1 MRACNQLQSPF
12 QRNWINW
19 YPKTNVLCEPQLSK
33 RNLYPTISQKEFHEK
48 DTKLRMDVLAYA
60 NGKNSI
66 FDIAIK
72 LNKKLKAINEEIKLL
87 KKANLIS

>member
-1 MRACNQLQSPF
+1 MLEIKPSEQKVKKISPK
-12 QRNWINW
+12 NLVSKI
-19 YPKTNVLCEPQLSK
+19 VCEPNLGK

-60 NGKNSI
+60 NGQNSI